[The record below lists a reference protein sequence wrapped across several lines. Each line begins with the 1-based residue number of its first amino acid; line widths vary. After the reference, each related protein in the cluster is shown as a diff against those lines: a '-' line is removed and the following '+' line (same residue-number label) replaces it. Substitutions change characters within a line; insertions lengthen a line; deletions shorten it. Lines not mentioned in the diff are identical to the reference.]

1 MELVL
6 STANVWDATWST
18 KDGKALYKTSC
29 PARWFHSET
38 ITIEKAIS
46 ADAGE
51 LHHLTCVSSILT
63 CLLR

>member
-6 STANVWDATWST
+6 SNSDTWDATWST

-51 LHHLTCVSSILT
+51 LYHITRVPSLLTHLP
-63 CLLR
+63 R

>member
-6 STANVWDATWST
+6 STPNVWDATWST

-51 LHHLTCVSSILT
+51 LDHIIRVPLILT
-63 CLLR
+63 YRFR